1 MKYSFITQH
10 KNTFS
15 IRLMCQVLGVS
26 RNGYYSYKRSEG
38 HIDPVKEEMLY
49 WVKRLSEESDYTYG
63 SRRMKHALNALGY
76 PVSRQK
82 ARKLMREAGVKV
94 LQRKKYKVTT
104 NSNHKQP
111 LYENLLQREFDVA
124 QANRVYASDITYVW
138 TQEGWL
144 YLAVVIDLYSRKVV
158 GWSMN
163 RRMNASLVC
172 DALTMA
178 IWNRRPES
186 GLICHSDRGSQ
197 YASKM
202 YRNLLKA
209 NNFPGSMSRKG
220 DCWDNSV
227 VESFFGSLKQER
239 VQRRHYQ
246 TRREAQQ
253 DILQYIAMFYNES
266 RLHSYLG
273 YRSPNQ
279 FERTTDGLQ
288 KTLNFVYQK
297 A

>member
-26 RNGYYSYKRSEG
+26 RNGYYSYTRNQKPT
-38 HIDPVKEEMLY
+38 DPVHEEMLY
-49 WVKRLSEESDYTYG
+49 WVKRISEDTDHTYG
-63 SRRMKHALNALGY
+63 SRRMKRALNNLSY

-104 NSNHKQP
+104 NSDHKMP
-111 LYENLLQREFDVA
+111 VFDNVLQRQFSVEQPNA
-124 QANRVYASDITYVW
+124 VYVSDITYIW

-144 YLAVVIDLYSRKVV
+144 YLAIVIDLYSRKVV

-163 RRMNASLVC
+163 RRMSAALVC

-178 IWNRRPES
+178 IWNHKPGS

-197 YASKM
+197 YASKK
-202 YRNLLKA
+202 YRQLLQEHG
-209 NNFPGSMSRKG
+209 FQGSMSRKG

-227 VESFFGSLKQER
+227 AESFFGTLKQER
-239 VQRRHYQ
+239 VQWRHYQ

-253 DILQYIAMFYNES
+253 DVLQYIAMFYNET
-266 RLHSYLG
+266 RLHSYLN
-273 YRSPNQ
+273 YSSPNE
-279 FERTTDGLQ
+279 FERMTESL
-288 KTLNFVYQK
+288 LN
-297 A
+297 AA